1 MAKTQFLYQFTIF
14 GTRSKKKVLGFK
26 KRNNLEYIT
35 QKLVFGWVRIKQG
48 RTGLGTSNE
57 KQKNDKMGTITG
69 TLAIELAWNKKKNM
83 SFMHALRAYKQ

>member
-1 MAKTQFLYQFTIF
+1 MKYEKFTQSGCKDIGIRKSELVAKTQFLYQFTIF

-35 QKLVFGWVRIKQG
+35 QMLVFGWVRNKQG

-57 KQKNDKMGTITG
+57 KQKND
-69 TLAIELAWNKKKNM
+69 
-83 SFMHALRAYKQ
+83 